1 MVECKTNIEQCVRN
15 IDNWMVIN
23 KLKLNQDKTDVVLIS
38 SRYRPRPPLDSLQ
51 IGNVTVVPSSSARNL
66 GVIFDKCFNIEDRIK
81 SICKSSHYHI
91 RISLKS
97 ESHDIDKESTKIVF
111 HAFVTAKLDNC
122 NSLLYGLPQH
132 LISRLQSIQNTAARV
147 VTRTRKFDHV
157 TPVLKQLHWLP
168 VRYRIVF
175 KIFLLVYKALNGT
188 APSYI
193 SELLKHH
200 TSERKLRS
208 SSQHLLATLKAR
220 LKTYGERAFAVAAP
234 RLWNSIPLEL
244 RSSSSID
251 IFKRHLKTY
260 LFKQAF

>member
-1 MVECKTNIEQCVRN
+1 MVVQRLHLASKTNKAEQN
-15 IDNWMVIN
+15 IPFYSI
-23 KLKLNQDKTDVVLIS
+23 L
-38 SRYRPRPPLDSLQ
+38 
-51 IGNVTVVPSSSARNL
+51 
-66 GVIFDKCFNIEDRIK
+66 FDKCFNFEEHIK

-91 RISLKS
+91 RNIAKIRKYIDE
-97 ESHDIDKESTKIVF
+97 ESAKIVV
-111 HAFVTAKLDNC
+111 HAFVTAKLDSC

-147 VTRTRKFDHV
+147 VTRTRKFDHI

-175 KIFLLVYKALNGT
+175 KILLLVYKALNGT

-193 SELLKHH
+193 SELLKYH

-208 SSQHLLATLKAR
+208 SSQHLLATPKAR

-251 IFKRHLKTY
+251 IFKQHLKTY
-260 LFKQAF
+260 LFQQAF

>member
-1 MVECKTNIEQCVRN
+1 MN
-15 IDNWMVIN
+15 
-23 KLKLNQDKTDVVLIS
+23 S
-38 SRYRPRPPLDSLQ
+38 
-51 IGNVTVVPSSSARNL
+51 
-66 GVIFDKCFNIEDRIK
+66 
-81 SICKSSHYHI
+81 
-91 RISLKS
+91 
-97 ESHDIDKESTKIVF
+97 
-111 HAFVTAKLDNC
+111 C

-147 VTRTRKFDHV
+147 VTRTRKFDHI

-175 KIFLLVYKALNGT
+175 KILLLVYKALNGT

-193 SELLKHH
+193 SELLKYH

-208 SSQHLLATLKAR
+208 SSQHLLATPKAR
-220 LKTYGERAFAVAAP
+220 LKTYGEKAFAAAP

-244 RSSSSID
+244 RSNSSID

>member
-1 MVECKTNIEQCVRN
+1 MN
-15 IDNWMVIN
+15 
-23 KLKLNQDKTDVVLIS
+23 S
-38 SRYRPRPPLDSLQ
+38 
-51 IGNVTVVPSSSARNL
+51 
-66 GVIFDKCFNIEDRIK
+66 
-81 SICKSSHYHI
+81 
-91 RISLKS
+91 
-97 ESHDIDKESTKIVF
+97 
-111 HAFVTAKLDNC
+111 C

-147 VTRTRKFDHV
+147 VTRTGKFDHI

-175 KIFLLVYKALNGT
+175 KILLLVYKALNGT

-193 SELLKHH
+193 SELLKYH

-208 SSQHLLATLKAR
+208 SSQHLLATPKA
-220 LKTYGERAFAVAAP
+220 